1 MKLEVKQL
9 MVKIAMKIKMTMTM
23 MLTMMMTTT
32 IVWFDAGCGRK
43 SLTSEVVLCL
53 PDGLWSGIV
62 MTPPVESVR
71 HA

>member
-9 MVKIAMKIKMTMTM
+9 MVKIAMKIKMTM
-23 MLTMMMTTT
+23 TMMMTTT